1 MTDAPP
7 PPLAPPTLRLIL
19 RRSAAAAW
27 ANRYPALALQL
38 FAIGIGVGYALSPAV
53 RDLFEHITRLR
64 DQVGILFPLFST
76 ALFAGFLP
84 WLIQWLR
91 PTTRASATLGSLGFL
106 LLIWAWKGA
115 EADLLYRGQ
124 DRLIGDGRDP
134 VTLGLKTLIDQTL
147 YAPLWGLPTLVLAL
161 RWRGLGYRRD
171 ALWREIRR
179 EGGFGLWFRRH
190 VLPVLVPNA
199 MIWPPAVVV
208 IYSLPLPLQL
218 PMQNLVACFWS
229 AMLILLTDPRRDT
242 TAPR

>member
-1 MTDAPP
+1 VTDALSQPA
-7 PPLAPPTLRLIL
+7 APPTLRRIL

-38 FAIGIGVGYALSPAV
+38 FAITIGVGYALSAAV
-53 RDLFEHITRLR
+53 RDAFAHITELR
-64 DQVGILFPLFST
+64 EQVGILFPLLST

-91 PTTRASATLGSLGFL
+91 PATRASATRGSLTFL
-106 LLIWAWKGA
+106 LIVWAWKGA

-124 DRLIGDGRDP
+124 DWLVGDGRDP
-134 VTLGLKTLIDQTL
+134 VTLALKTLIDQTL
-147 YAPLWGLPTLVLAL
+147 YAPLWGLPTLVLAF
-161 RWRGLGYRRD
+161 RWRGHGYRPG
-171 ALWREIRR
+171 AMWREMSR
-179 EGGFGLWFRRH
+179 EGGFGLWFRRY

-229 AMLILLTDPRRDT
+229 AMLILLTDPRRDAAT
-242 TAPR
+242 

>member
-1 MTDAPP
+1 VTDAPP
-7 PPLAPPTLRLIL
+7 PPPAPPTLRLIL

-38 FAIGIGVGYALSPAV
+38 FAIVIGVGYATSEAV
-53 RDLFEHITRLR
+53 RDVFAHITELR
-64 DQVGILFPLFST
+64 EQVGILFPLFST

-91 PTTRASATLGSLGFL
+91 PTTRAGATLGSLTFL
-106 LLIWAWKGA
+106 LLVWAWKGA

-124 DRLIGDGRDP
+124 EWLVGDGRDP
-134 VTLGLKTLIDQTL
+134 VTLALKTLIDQTL
-147 YAPLWGLPTLVLAL
+147 YAPLWGLPTLVFAF
-161 RWRGLGYRRD
+161 RWRGHRYQLAGMM
-171 ALWREIRR
+171 REIRHG
-179 EGGFGLWFRRH
+179 GGFGRWFRQY

-199 MIWPPAVVV
+199 MIWPPAVIV

-229 AMLILLTDPRRDT
+229 AMLILLTEPGRGPEQ
-242 TAPR
+242 A